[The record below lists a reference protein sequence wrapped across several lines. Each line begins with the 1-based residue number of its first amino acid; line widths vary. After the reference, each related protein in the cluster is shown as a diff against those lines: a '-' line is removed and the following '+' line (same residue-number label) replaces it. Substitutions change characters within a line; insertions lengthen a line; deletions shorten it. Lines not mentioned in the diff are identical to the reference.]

1 MTIFYSSSEAEIII
15 SKSDSD
21 NVFQSVY
28 TVIGTKIQKF
38 LGKGSGWIIDSIID
52 YTISIWKYKALA
64 GSGYI
69 KLPTELENPRKRLI
83 NIQNTDYNECFKWSL
98 VRYFNPANHHPT
110 RIIKGEKDFARKLDF
125 KDIKFPVIIRDI
137 HKIEKKNSTGI
148 SVFGY
153 ENKEKHPIFAWKKM
167 L

>member
-52 YTISIWKYKALA
+52 YTISI
-64 GSGYI
+64 
-69 KLPTELENPRKRLI
+69 
-83 NIQNTDYNECFKWSL
+83 
-98 VRYFNPANHHPT
+98 
-110 RIIKGEKDFARKLDF
+110 
-125 KDIKFPVIIRDI
+125 
-137 HKIEKKNSTGI
+137 
-148 SVFGY
+148 
-153 ENKEKHPIFAWKKM
+153 
-167 L
+167 